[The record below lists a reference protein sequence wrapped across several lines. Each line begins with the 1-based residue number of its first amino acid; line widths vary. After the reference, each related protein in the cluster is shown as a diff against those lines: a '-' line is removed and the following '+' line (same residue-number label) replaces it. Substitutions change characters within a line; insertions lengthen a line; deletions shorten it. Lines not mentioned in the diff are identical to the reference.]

1 MTSRETLIAL
11 MVHNAEVPNVF
22 KAIEYKNY
30 LNELIGYGMPT
41 IADNIL
47 NGDEHS
53 ITLVFANRIKNKQIL
68 SFPFAWPASLIKN
81 EKCVGAVKVTL
92 VSTPA
97 IDYVFGDEMIRENI
111 SVSLRQIQE
120 DGAKKGMLNAR
131 YKDDKSDR
139 KSVV

>member
-1 MTSRETLIAL
+1 

-97 IDYVFGDEMIRENI
+97 IDYVLAM
-111 SVSLRQIQE
+111 
-120 DGAKKGMLNAR
+120 K
-131 YKDDKSDR
+131 
-139 KSVV
+139 